1 MELRVVDKSRLP
13 RHIAIIMDG
22 NGRWARL
29 RGKGRIEG
37 HRRGRAS
44 VRAVVE
50 MSRKLGIPYLS
61 LYAFS
66 TENWL
71 RPKEEV
77 HALMGM
83 LEHYLAVE
91 QPKMMRH
98 GIRLF
103 AIGDKNRLPRRVLTT
118 LERAERATR
127 NNKGMTV
134 LLALS
139 YSGRSDI
146 VGMARRVA
154 EKVKAGKCA
163 VRDIDEQ
170 MVSAH
175 MTTRAIPDPDL
186 LIRTSGEM
194 RISNFFLWQIP
205 YTELYI
211 TPTLWP
217 DFREAE
223 YLRALIEFQRRRRRF
238 GRTDEQI
245 AEPLPSLA
253 GPREI
258 KAHS

>member
-1 MELRVVDKSRLP
+1 
-13 RHIAIIMDG
+13 
-22 NGRWARL
+22 
-29 RGKGRIEG
+29 
-37 HRRGRAS
+37 
-44 VRAVVE
+44 
-50 MSRKLGIPYLS
+50 MSRKLDIPYLS

-66 TENWL
+66 TENWF

-83 LEHYLAVE
+83 LEHYLTVE

-98 GIRLF
+98 GIRLL
-103 AIGDKNRLPRRVLTT
+103 AIGDKDRLPRRVLNT
-118 LERAERATR
+118 LARAERATR
-127 NNKGMTV
+127 RNRGMTV

-146 VGMARRVA
+146 VSMVQRIA
-154 EKVKAGKCA
+154 EKVKEGNCS
-163 VRDIDEQ
+163 VGEIDEE
-170 MVSAH
+170 MISAH
-175 MTTRAIPDPDL
+175 MATGTIPDPDL

-217 DFREAE
+217 DFRESE
-223 YLRALIEFQRRRRRF
+223 YLQALIEFQRRRRRF

-245 AEPLPSLA
+245 SHTQLASLWTGA
-253 GPREI
+253 RGDKDR
-258 KAHS
+258 S